1 MLSFLLAIG
10 ARLGALGGAGEDEA
24 ALLARI
30 AGGERAALRSL
41 YDRLSGVTFAVAL
54 RILTSRPEA
63 EEVVQDCFLDV
74 WTRARLYDPARGS
87 ARTWVV
93 SIARNRAIDRLRSRG
108 GAAKATDAARAEAA
122 LAVEGTTPLETAE
135 RRQARERIQ
144 AALAELPAEQRQ
156 VLELGYFE
164 GLTQSEIAER
174 VGEPLGTIKSRVR
187 AALEKL
193 ARTLADG
200 AGQ

>member
-10 ARLGALGGAGEDEA
+10 ARAGALGAGEDEA
-24 ALLARI
+24 ALLEAI
-30 AGGERAALRSL
+30 ASGERAALRDL
-41 YDRLSGVTFAVAL
+41 YDRMGGVALAVAQ
-54 RILTSRPEA
+54 RILGARSEA

-74 WTRARLYDPARGS
+74 WTRARTYDRTRGS

-108 GAAKATDAARAEAA
+108 GAARATDAARAEAA
-122 LAVEGTTPLETAE
+122 FAVAGATPLETAE
-135 RRQARERIQ
+135 RRQARERIA

-174 VGEPLGTIKSRVR
+174 TGEPLGTIKSRVR
-187 AALEKL
+187 AALDKL
-193 ARTLADG
+193 AKALADG
-200 AGQ
+200 ASQ